1 MKSPLS
7 NKNVKMIE
15 CRLRAVFHSWSPG
28 WGVFWRH
35 GAEGSPRAAP
45 PDNTPAVGVKRAAAA
60 VLAGLITQ
68 AFFNIPLT
76 QSRCPRHS
84 RATPLSRCGTHQSVT
99 FHRENQPVAPTSV
112 TLKRFDWLVV
122 GGHIKAW
129 LLFSAEPFSI
139 LRTVTAGPPV
149 MSSFAPHTH
158 CRYSMILAIAGFVSL
173 QLHRMSDFVL
183 RKVTWQAFDLN

>member
-15 CRLRAVFHSWSPG
+15 CCLRAVFHSWSPG

-122 GGHIKAW
+122 GVTLKLDSCSQRNPSPFCVQWQLVHQWCHRLPPTHTVFIVW
-129 LLFSAEPFSI
+129 FWQLLA
-139 LRTVTAGPPV
+139 L
-149 MSSFAPHTH
+149 
-158 CRYSMILAIAGFVSL
+158 SL
-173 QLHRMSDFVL
+173 CNSTKCQTLF
-183 RKVTWQAFDLN
+183 

>member
-28 WGVFWRH
+28 WAVFWRH

-68 AFFNIPLT
+68 AFLT
-76 QSRCPRHS
+76 SLSHSPGALVIQGRHHCPG
-84 RATPLSRCGTHQSVT
+84 A
-99 FHRENQPVAPTSV
+99 E
-112 TLKRFDWLVV
+112 
-122 GGHIKAW
+122 HIKVSPSTVRTSRW
-129 LLFSAEPFSI
+129 RRLLSHSNALTDSWWGSHESLTLVLSGTLFH
-139 LRTVTAGPPV
+139 
-149 MSSFAPHTH
+149 FAYSDSWSTSDVIVCPPHTLSL
-158 CRYSMILAIAGFVSL
+158 YMILAIAGFVSL
-173 QLHRMSDFVL
+173 QLHQMSDFVL